1 MLTWLMIKSDL
12 TTQCITV
19 KFSVTENPV
28 IHSVWNDVY
37 VMNKKYL
44 LMVRSL
50 IINESV
56 NLEHGNKTE
65 TPSVS
70 KASRVSKHKV

>member
-1 MLTWLMIKSDL
+1 MKI
-12 TTQCITV
+12 
-19 KFSVTENPV
+19 
-28 IHSVWNDVY
+28 Y
-37 VMNKKYL
+37 VMNKKKHRFISININL
-44 LMVRSL
+44 HMVGSL